1 MFFIVGALSY
11 NCMGPNATFNSL
23 LPFNVCP
30 QVPVF
35 KEISN
40 TLKRMDDFSMK
51 EMLKN
56 QSTFIDSK
64 EPS

>member
-1 MFFIVGALSY
+1 MFALQFQFLKKFQNQRTS
-11 NCMGPNATFNSL
+11 
-23 LPFNVCP
+23 
-30 QVPVF
+30 
-35 KEISN
+35 ISN

-56 QSTFIDSK
+56 QHFHRFMLFDWFLEILRTMAINSK